1 MRDQTHGMTM
11 VEVSR
16 LIAAR
21 WKAMGPAEK
30 QPYEEMA
37 RDDRDR
43 SVLTNGWMV
52 LCESFGDIFVFL
64 DFLSKCM
71 STSCA
76 KDSQKSDKV
85 KVWMYGW
92 MDWRLSSSV
101 FTFLCALTACFDS
114 SCIFVFFIIRV
125 VFAQL
130 PYLICP

>member
-43 SVLTNGWMV
+43 SV
-52 LCESFGDIFVFL
+52 
-64 DFLSKCM
+64 
-71 STSCA
+71 
-76 KDSQKSDKV
+76 
-85 KVWMYGW
+85 
-92 MDWRLSSSV
+92 
-101 FTFLCALTACFDS
+101 
-114 SCIFVFFIIRV
+114 
-125 VFAQL
+125 
-130 PYLICP
+130 